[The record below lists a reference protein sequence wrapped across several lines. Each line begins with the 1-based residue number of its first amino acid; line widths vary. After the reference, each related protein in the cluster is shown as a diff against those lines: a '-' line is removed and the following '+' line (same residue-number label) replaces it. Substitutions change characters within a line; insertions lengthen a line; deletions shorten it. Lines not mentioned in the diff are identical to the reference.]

1 MATPITASMFHHHDL
16 GADLLLDSGAV
27 FQLVLGAVDCGTVV
41 TCGRVV
47 RDDVSDP
54 EVRPLGW

>member
-1 MATPITASMFHHHDL
+1 MFHRRDL